1 MKFRFDDQPHQSAAV
16 SAVVDLFEGAIVP
29 PRDALAGQAPGAEGH
44 AGFTLERN
52 FLADN
57 LKTITTRESVD
68 PQSELELLAETDLQE
83 VDREFPNFS
92 VEMETGTGK
101 TYVYISTA
109 LRLAELYGLRKFV
122 ILVHSIAI
130 RAGVVK
136 TFEQTEEHFRLKY
149 PGVPYKWGVLGE
161 SSALNDF
168 TEPSGTVQFLVAS
181 VQALD
186 KPEKNTLY
194 ASAEQPQLWGD
205 SLSGVEQIAKA
216 RPIVLIDEP
225 QNMATPLRRQAIATL
240 NPFVALRYSA
250 THKEPFNLVHRLGP
264 KQAAEAG
271 LVKRVSVKGIVAGAD
286 GKPYVRLDKVRSVR
300 KRLMAEVVIDKS
312 GGKRGPVVLQSG
324 SDLFEESG
332 ELPQYRGLVV
342 DSIER
347 KPDRINFESGIVLQ
361 VGTETGVDAEAVWRD
376 QIRHTIRA
384 HLARQEQIDSFNRG
398 VKVLSLFFV
407 ERVADYAGEEAVLP
421 AMFDELYREE
431 WLRAGHSESDMPD
444 PVELR
449 VAYFPS
455 TKTGILKDTSG
466 RAQDADAE
474 TRAYQEII
482 ANKELILDRTNPHA
496 FIFSHSALKE
506 GWDNPNVFQV
516 GFLRH
521 TRSDLERRQQIGRGL
536 RIPVDQTGTRVMD
549 PAINRL
555 TLIVDESFSE
565 FRGGLNSEYV
575 ASGSGSDGGPEP
587 DNADNE
593 VKIRRRATLFESP
606 EFAQMWKRIR
616 YKARYRV
623 TVDPKAL
630 QVVVANSEHLADLE
644 FIERRANIV
653 QSADLVYNDDGQVVT
668 SDSHVAESSGERI
681 VVVGQRMPDV
691 VQLIE
696 DQLQYGKFPLQL
708 TRPTIVGIVRE
719 ILNHPD
725 RDYAR
730 HVLDDPDRWARIVAN
745 AIRVEAIEQMVSGIN
760 YEPIE
765 ESEWWDAEV
774 VFLEVESKNPPQ
786 SMPGNPDPSNG
797 IEPAPEGGANLFDHV
812 DYDSHVE
819 RAFAAQLENNN
830 EHVKLFTKLPRR
842 FRVRTP
848 VGEYSPDWAI
858 VYDENGTQRL
868 YLVRETKATRNLDDL
883 EWDEAMKIRFAER
896 HFEASP
902 AGPVDYEHT
911 TDSDGLLIGAAR
923 EDGTLTRASR
933 NGGYI
938 GRSE

>member
-1 MKFRFDDQPHQSAAV
+1 MKFRFDDQPHQSVAV
-16 SAVVDLFEGAIVP
+16 SAVVDLFEGALVP
-29 PRDALAGQAPGAEGH
+29 PRDTLAGQAPGADGH
-44 AGFTLERN
+44 GGFALERSV
-52 FLADN
+52 LTDN
-57 LKTITTRESVD
+57 LKAITAREGVE
-68 PQSELELLAETDLQE
+68 PQDRLKLLAQTDLE
-83 VDREFPNFS
+83 GTEREFPNFS

-149 PGVPYKWGVLGE
+149 PGVPYRWGVLGE
-161 SSALNDF
+161 NSALNDF
-168 TEPSGTVQFLVAS
+168 TEPSSTVQFLVAS

-205 SLSGVEQIAKA
+205 SLSGVQQIAKT
-216 RPIVLIDEP
+216 RPVVLIDEP

-240 NPFVALRYSA
+240 NPLVALRYSA

-271 LVKRVSVKGIVAGAD
+271 LVKRVSVKGIVGGED
-286 GKPYVRLDKVRSVR
+286 GKPYVRLDKLRSVR
-300 KRLMAEVVIDKS
+300 KRLMAEAVIDTV
-312 GGKRGPVVLQSG
+312 GGKRIPVVLQNG
-324 SDLFEESG
+324 TDLFEESG
-332 ELPQYRGLVV
+332 HLPHYRGMVV

-347 KPDRINFESGIVLQ
+347 KPDRVIFENSLV
-361 VGTETGVDAEAVWRD
+361 VHAGTETGVDAEAVWRD
-376 QIRHTIRA
+376 QIRHTIRT
-384 HLARQEQIDSFNRG
+384 HLLRQGQIDSMRCG

-407 ERVADYAGEEAVLP
+407 ERVADYAGDEAVLP
-421 AMFDELYREE
+421 EMFDELFREE
-431 WLRAGHSESDMPD
+431 WLRTGKPESEMPD
-444 PVELR
+444 PSELR

-455 TKTGILKDTSG
+455 TKTGILKDTAG
-466 RAQDADAE
+466 RVTDAE
-474 TRAYQEII
+474 LEARAYQEII
-482 ANKELILDRTNPHA
+482 SNKELILDRANPRS

-521 TRSDLERRQQIGRGL
+521 TRSVLERRQQIGRGL
-536 RIPVDQTGTRVMD
+536 RLPVDQNGRRVTD

-555 TLIVDESFSE
+555 TLIVDESFTE
-565 FRGGLNSEYV
+565 FRDGLNAEYI
-575 ASGSGSDGGPEP
+575 AAGGGSGEVGPAV

-593 VKIRRRATLFESP
+593 VVVRRRPALFESP
-606 EFAQMWKRIR
+606 EFAELWKRIR

-623 TVDPKAL
+623 TVDPDAL
-630 QVVVANSEHLADLE
+630 RIVIPASEHLADLE
-644 FIERRANIV
+644 FIARRANVV
-653 QSADLVYNDDGQVVT
+653 QSADLVYNDEGRVVT
-668 SDSHVAESSGERI
+668 ADSAVAESRGERI
-681 VVVGQRMPDV
+681 VVVGQQLPDV

-696 DQLQYGKFPLQL
+696 DQLQYGRFPLQL
-708 TRPTIVGIVRE
+708 TRPTLAGIVRE
-719 ILNHPD
+719 ILNYPD

-745 AIRVEAIEQMVSGIN
+745 AIRIETIEQMVRGIS
-760 YEPIE
+760 YEPINE
-765 ESEWWDAEV
+765 TDWWDAEV
-774 VFLEVESKNPPQ
+774 VFLEVESKNSQQPL
-786 SMPGNPDPSNG
+786 PGNPDPKNG
-797 IEPAPEGGANLFDHV
+797 IIAAPEGGVNLYDHV

-819 RAFAAQLENNN
+819 RAFATQLENNR

-868 YLVRETKATRNLDDL
+868 YLIRETKDTRNLDDL
-883 EWDEAMKIRFAER
+883 DWDEAMRIRFAER
-896 HFEASP
+896 HFDAAP
-902 AGPVDYEHT
+902 IGPVDYNYT
-911 TDSDGLLIGAAR
+911 TDKHGLLIG
-923 EDGTLTRASR
+923 E
-933 NGGYI
+933 GGAD
-938 GRSE
+938 